1 MGAHTLGFQCLLE
14 SAEATTASQFSLEKE
29 ESGKEKP
36 PSMGPEPKG
45 KKKKSVATE
54 LDISVSPFLQDTRTL
69 EGAQVQVCYSKG

>member
-1 MGAHTLGFQCLLE
+1 MGAYTLGFQCPLE

-36 PSMGPEPKG
+36 LSMGPEPKG
-45 KKKKSVATE
+45 KKKSVATE

-69 EGAQVQVCYSKG
+69 EGV